1 MARIARFALAALLP
15 FAAIAQERFAPG
27 QERDPGQN
35 LSNREGNS
43 GNIDERGY
51 PRRPYLPDDYLTL
64 PAGTPIS
71 VRTNESINTQERDE
85 SRTYSA
91 QVSQDVIDAD
101 GRVAIPRGSDARLI
115 VRQVGHDLMLDL
127 QSVSVAGRRYLV
139 DSNDIEQQSRR
150 EGVGAN
156 KRTAE
161 FGGGG
166 AVLGTLLGAIAG
178 GGKGAA
184 IGALAGGA
192 AGIGTEVL
200 TRGSAVRVPAETVLS
215 FRLDSVMSLRPVRP

>member
-1 MARIARFALAALLP
+1 MARFARFALAALLP
-15 FAAIAQERFAPG
+15 FAAIAQERFAPA
-27 QERDPGQN
+27 QERDSSQSLNG
-35 LSNREGNS
+35 RDGNS
-43 GNIDERGY
+43 ANIDERGY
-51 PRRPYLPDDYLTL
+51 PRRAVAPDDLFL

-85 SRTYSA
+85 ARTYSA
-91 QVSQDVIDAD
+91 QVAQDVVDAN
-101 GRVAIPRGSDARLI
+101 GQVAIPRGSDAQLI
-115 VRQVGHDLMLDL
+115 VRRLGHDLVLDL
-127 QSVSVAGRRYLV
+127 QSVSVSGRRFLV
-139 DSNDIEQQSRR
+139 DSNDVEQSQKR

-184 IGALAGGA
+184 IGAIAGGA
-192 AGIGTEVL
+192 AGLGTEVL
-200 TRGSAVRVPAETVLS
+200 TRGNAVRVPAETVLS
-215 FRLDSVMSLRPVRP
+215 FRLDSAMSLRPARP